1 MLSLIYICTITRE
14 VQCQWRNPVTL
25 MAQGYN
31 GKPHLIED
39 TY

>member
-1 MLSLIYICTITRE
+1 MLSLIYICAITGE
-14 VQCQWRNPVTL
+14 VQSQWRNRVTL
-25 MAQGYN
+25 MTQGYN

>member
-1 MLSLIYICTITRE
+1 MLSLIYICTISRE
-14 VQCQWRNPVTL
+14 VQFQWRNRVTI
-25 MAQGYN
+25 MVQGYN